1 MWPFTIRML
10 RGRPLRLVMTMG
22 GVSLSVLLMGFL
34 LALYRG
40 VEEGSVAYLRDTQ
53 ADAWVLQE
61 HTTNILRGF
70 SLLTRAHG
78 TLVAEQSAVGAS
90 APVLF
95 RLTAVET
102 PGGTATL
109 YLTGFD
115 PAASMGGPRRLVEGR
130 NVNADG
136 EIVLDEAFARTWQL
150 NIGDQMRIQGST
162 FSVVGFSDRTNMVV
176 IQYAFAT
183 LADVQQLYGVSDL
196 VSVYAVRRRDGVS
209 VDDLVRSLNQEIPG
223 AQVMSNE
230 VFVAQNLREMRSG
243 FLPVLMV
250 LAVVGI
256 LALGT
261 IVGLLLMLDIL
272 ERRTD
277 LAVLKAIGAPPVFL
291 PAFVIVEA
299 LIVTGMG
306 LAIAGAVA
314 IPLASAVQLFAPE
327 VAAVIS
333 CADLASL
340 VVALLAIA
348 LISAV
353 VPLRRLRTIYPTE
366 AFQ

>member
-1 MWPFTIRML
+1 
-10 RGRPLRLVMTMG
+10 MTMS

-78 TLVAEQSAVGAS
+78 TLLTEQSAIGAS

-102 PGGTATL
+102 PRGTATL
-109 YLTGFD
+109 YLAGFD
-115 PAASMGGPRRLVEGR
+115 PAAAMGGPLRLVEGR
-130 NVNADG
+130 NVRGNG
-136 EIVLDEAFARTWQL
+136 EIVLDEAFARTWRL
-150 NIGDQMRIQGST
+150 RVGDRMPIQGTS
-162 FSVVGFSDRTNMVV
+162 FQVVGLSDRTNMVV

-196 VSVYAVRRRDGVS
+196 VSVYAVRRRPDIS
-209 VDDLVRSLNQEIPG
+209 VDDLVRSLSGEIPG
-223 AQVMSNE
+223 AQVMTNE

-256 LALGT
+256 VALGA
-261 IVGLLLMLDIL
+261 IVGLLLMLDVL

-277 LAVLKAIGAPPVFL
+277 LAVLKAIGAPSIFL
-291 PAFVIVEA
+291 PGFVVVEA
-299 LIVTGMG
+299 LVVMG
-306 LAIAGAVA
+306 VGLIIAGAAA
-314 IPLASAVQLFAPE
+314 IPLASAVRTLAPE

-333 CADLASL
+333 FADLMGL
-340 VVALLAIA
+340 VVGLLAIA
-348 LISAV
+348 LISTV